1 MNLQPHGSSGNIIL
15 SPSATQI
22 SQDWAARQPEHFAS
36 FLAGLSPSPHLKRPG
51 SHKKL
56 GTGAGKQPW
65 FWRFSFDPWT
75 EGWNKHWSLK
85 VMTHGLPT
93 IETTGNP
100 WVTGIFF
107 PISWRLFPGANESA
121 SSEVQKAEAR
131 LEKRTDLGAKRHQ
144 SSSLLLTATTGPKG
158 GVPKWKIPKYPQVTR
173 RFNTMI

>member
-1 MNLQPHGSSGNIIL
+1 MALHIAAGYGRVWWGLVGYSMPGYWKSSLVRNCWSFSLINGYASYIPMNLQPHGSSGNIIL

-22 SQDWAARQPEHFAS
+22 SQAWAARQPEHFAS
-36 FLAGLSPSPHLKRPG
+36 FLAGLSPSPHLKRSG

-93 IETTGNP
+93 IESHG
-100 WVTGIFF
+100 
-107 PISWRLFPGANESA
+107 
-121 SSEVQKAEAR
+121 
-131 LEKRTDLGAKRHQ
+131 
-144 SSSLLLTATTGPKG
+144 
-158 GVPKWKIPKYPQVTR
+158 
-173 RFNTMI
+173 